1 MIIELPNKN
10 IFQNLSIEEYLMD
23 NFDPPILILWKNSP
37 CVVLGKNQNPWIEC
51 NLKLM
56 KDENITLARRISGG
70 GAVYHD
76 EGNLNYSLIH
86 DNRTYER
93 SKVYEMIISALCDL
107 DVLTEKIQKI
117 IYYIMEKN
125 FLVRHLLIEK
135 IKYYITEHYYL
146 ILISTI

>member
-56 KDENITLARRISGG
+56 KDENITLARRIWWRCI
-70 GAVYHD
+70 AM
-76 EGNLNYSLIH
+76 
-86 DNRTYER
+86 
-93 SKVYEMIISALCDL
+93 KVI
-107 DVLTEKIQKI
+107 
-117 IYYIMEKN
+117 
-125 FLVRHLLIEK
+125 
-135 IKYYITEHYYL
+135 
-146 ILISTI
+146 